1 MNMTTLSLLLICF
14 GRFSWKSPL
23 IDGMAWLRCNFVM
36 IVVFKTRLRF
46 IPVLASYFIQRGTH
60 P

>member
-1 MNMTTLSLLLICF
+1 M
-14 GRFSWKSPL
+14 
-23 IDGMAWLRCNFVM
+23 DGMAWLKCNFVM
-36 IVVFKTRLRF
+36 IVVFKTIQTPF